1 MYGTD
6 LDSTYWSGSTHTCN
20 YIDNSASP
28 KGDSYVI
35 VTLPFYLEIKEIY
48 NMGDKQTEFYLLDP
62 LDTFINVA
70 GTTYVG
76 DISLY
81 PNVKLAASTK
91 GVDS

>member
-1 MYGTD
+1 
-6 LDSTYWSGSTHTCN
+6 
-20 YIDNSASP
+20 
-28 KGDSYVI
+28 
-35 VTLPFYLEIKEIY
+35 LPFYLEIKEIY

-62 LDTFINVA
+62 LDTVVNGYSASQLNTFINVA